1 MIRLV
6 ISSLAALLI
15 VGLLFLALNFAI
27 GQKVE
32 GEGSEAPARIEFT
45 SLMRAKPL
53 DTKKR
58 FKPAPREKP
67 KIDPA
72 AMSVAATTSH
82 NQANSPLKMD
92 ISSSLLS
99 GEGSVEGG
107 SVTAGDVAAGGR
119 FTGGRADRGLM
130 PIVRVAPDYP
140 PTATRQGIE
149 GYVVLEFTVT
159 ASGAVR
165 DPVVRGAK
173 PERIFDQAAIKSV
186 LRWRYSPQVEDG
198 KPVEKQ
204 VLVKIVF
211 ELPGQGQS

>member
-6 ISSLAALLI
+6 TSSLAGLLI
-15 VGLLFLALNFAI
+15 VGLLFWGLNFAI

-72 AMSVAATTSH
+72 AINVAAATSL
-82 NQANSPLKMD
+82 NRANSPLKMD

-99 GEGSVEGG
+99 GEGSTEGG

-119 FTGGRADRGLM
+119 FAGGRADRGLM
-130 PIVRVAPDYP
+130 PIVRVECEYP
-140 PTATRQGIE
+140 SNVNRQGVE
-149 GYVVLEFTVT
+149 GWVVVEFTVT
-159 ASGAVR
+159 TSGSVR
-165 DPVVRGAK
+165 DPKVLASQ
-173 PERIFDQAAIKSV
+173 PERVFDQGTQKCV
-186 LRWRYSPQVEDG
+186 QRWRYSPQVENG
-198 KPVEKQ
+198 EPVEKQ
-204 VLVKIVF
+204 VKIKIVY
-211 ELPGQGQS
+211 EQGGQG